1 MTTTI
6 TRRTRI
12 TRTGTRRPLP
22 GDHETAGSRETSS
35 FAQLASLGILGR
47 MAQRG
52 MDPLETENL
61 VGEERGPVDT
71 GGTEACESTERCSL
85 SDGSCVASGNKPS
98 RSHASRR
105 RKCGKLW
112 PTDSPRSPAL
122 HCLTAEC
129 AAMLHCHEPY
139 YRGFR
144 LTCLAHQLAAS
155 KPTPPGF
162 QQLSSFMFFQ
172 WHWMSAVLQLV
183 TVCWCKR
190 LVHDRFLG
198 APAAAKAAAMAPPRR
213 RTSGGSRIKPPPHSE
228 TPGAHALRSSS
239 SRFSGGSFSQAPC
252 FRRRPPKS
260 KAAKTGLN
268 LVGLFPETA
277 LLFC

>member
-47 MAQRG
+47 LAQRG

-112 PTDSPRSPAL
+112 PTDS
-122 HCLTAEC
+122 
-129 AAMLHCHEPY
+129 
-139 YRGFR
+139 
-144 LTCLAHQLAAS
+144 
-155 KPTPPGF
+155 
-162 QQLSSFMFFQ
+162 
-172 WHWMSAVLQLV
+172 
-183 TVCWCKR
+183 
-190 LVHDRFLG
+190 
-198 APAAAKAAAMAPPRR
+198 
-213 RTSGGSRIKPPPHSE
+213 
-228 TPGAHALRSSS
+228 
-239 SRFSGGSFSQAPC
+239 SQPC
-252 FRRRPPKS
+252 
-260 KAAKTGLN
+260 
-268 LVGLFPETA
+268 TA
-277 LLFC
+277 LFNNGVCGYAPLPRTLLQGFPAHLSCASAGCIKADASRLPAT